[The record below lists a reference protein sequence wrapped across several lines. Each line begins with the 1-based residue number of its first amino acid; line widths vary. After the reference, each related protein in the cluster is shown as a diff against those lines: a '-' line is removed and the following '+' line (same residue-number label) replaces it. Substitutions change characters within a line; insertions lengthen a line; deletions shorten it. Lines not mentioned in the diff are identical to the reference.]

1 MKPQVGINDSHEE
14 MNPEMSPEIGRRK
27 KYNYANDLVK
37 IQVCASFHMPADQLA
52 DTRRE
57 VLLKLIELCVG
68 ASLRRTNTPGEG
80 VLNKDLYGE
89 VTDESIMAS
98 NKRNTTRRE
107 GVEYQLLWKVALWSF
122 YLQFLPAECPKI
134 DVDSILNKVLAA

>member
-1 MKPQVGINDSHEE
+1 MGFWGEIGEE

-57 VLLKLIELCVG
+57 VLLKLVELCVG
-68 ASLRRTNTPGEG
+68 ASLRRTNTPGG
-80 VLNKDLYGE
+80 GGAYS
-89 VTDESIMAS
+89 T
-98 NKRNTTRRE
+98 
-107 GVEYQLLWKVALWSF
+107 
-122 YLQFLPAECPKI
+122 KI
-134 DVDSILNKVLAA
+134 YTGR

>member
-1 MKPQVGINDSHEE
+1 MKPQVGINDSREE

-27 KYNYANDLVK
+27 KHNYANDLVE

-68 ASLRRTNTPGEG
+68 ASLRRTNTPGGGG
-80 VLNKDLYGE
+80 VLNNNLYGE

-98 NKRNTTRRE
+98 NKRNTT
-107 GVEYQLLWKVALWSF
+107 
-122 YLQFLPAECPKI
+122 
-134 DVDSILNKVLAA
+134 

>member
-14 MNPEMSPEIGRRK
+14 MNPETSPEIGRRK

-57 VLLKLIELCVG
+57 VLLKLVELCVG
-68 ASLRRTNTPGEG
+68 ASLRRTNTPGGGGG

-107 GVEYQLLWKVALWSF
+107 GVEYQLL
-122 YLQFLPAECPKI
+122 
-134 DVDSILNKVLAA
+134 

>member
-37 IQVCASFHMPADQLA
+37 IQVCASFHMPAL
-52 DTRRE
+52 
-57 VLLKLIELCVG
+57 
-68 ASLRRTNTPGEG
+68 NN

-89 VTDESIMAS
+89 VTDESVMAS

-107 GVEYQLLWKVALWSF
+107 GVEYQLL
-122 YLQFLPAECPKI
+122 
-134 DVDSILNKVLAA
+134 

>member
-57 VLLKLIELCVG
+57 VLLKLVGVG
-68 ASLRRTNTPGEG
+68 ASLRRTNTPGGGG

-107 GVEYQLLWKVALWSF
+107 GVEYQLL
-122 YLQFLPAECPKI
+122 
-134 DVDSILNKVLAA
+134 